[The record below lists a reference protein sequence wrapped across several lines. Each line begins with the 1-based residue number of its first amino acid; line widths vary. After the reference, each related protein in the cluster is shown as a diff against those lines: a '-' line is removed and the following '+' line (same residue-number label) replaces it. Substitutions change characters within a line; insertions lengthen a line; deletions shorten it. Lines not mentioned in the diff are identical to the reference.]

1 MLRKVLRAFIFGGIT
16 VALVTI
22 DCVYIEGKLIEK
34 EINDEKVVYTDS
46 GEKVCLVNFVK
57 DIKEIN
63 RETELQELTFGNTK
77 ETPAEKEV
85 DMLDKFTGQQVE
97 FPKPVVKEEKH
108 EEKKRE
114 VESDN
119 RSEEEN
125 KTVENNDS
133 GEQSGGKGDSG
144 EVESD
149 NSNDSGVESNTVESE
164 PATNTIIVNSCGAR
178 ASFINSVNDYYN
190 MIPWNVR
197 NAFETTGGTIT
208 VRSGLGYLALTTY
221 WTADDG
227 HRYTSIEIDN
237 RNKAKTAII
246 HELGHFIMWYKDL
259 DLDNGD
265 FYDIWQS
272 EYMNMLTFDST
283 NINNVNTTV
292 EYFAESFEMFIRK
305 GDKLRDTCPRTYEY
319 IATVLNN
326 M

>member
-22 DCVYIEGKLIEK
+22 NCVYIEGKLIEK
-34 EINDEKVVYTDS
+34 EINDEKIVYTDS

-77 ETPAEKEV
+77 ETPVKSII

-108 EEKKRE
+108 PEKKSNKEKRDSSAE
-114 VESDN
+114 KCNS
-119 RSEEEN
+119 SEEN
-125 KTVENNDS
+125 SNS
-133 GEQSGGKGDSG
+133 GEQSD
-144 EVESD
+144 D
-149 NSNDSGVESNTVESE
+149 NSSSGNNNAETSTEQSE
-164 PATNTIIVNSCGAR
+164 PATNSIIVNGCGAR

-190 MIPWNVR
+190 MIPWSVR

-208 VRSGLGYLALTTY
+208 VRSGLGCLALTTY

-259 DLDNGD
+259 DLDNDG
-265 FYDIWQS
+265 FYDIWES
-272 EYMNMLTFDST
+272 EYRNMLIFDNT

-292 EYFAESFEMFIRK
+292 EYFAESFEMFVRK
-305 GDKLRDTCPRTYEY
+305 GDSLRNTCPRTYEY

>member
-1 MLRKVLRAFIFGGIT
+1 MLRKVLRAFIFGWIT

-22 DCVYIEGKLIEK
+22 NCVYIGGKLIEK
-34 EINDEKVVYTDS
+34 EINDEKIVYTDS

-77 ETPAEKEV
+77 ETPVESII

-108 EEKKRE
+108 EEKSNKE
-114 VESDN
+114 KSNSGESSGDS
-119 RSEEEN
+119 SEEKGN
-125 KTVENNDS
+125 S
-133 GEQSGGKGDSG
+133 GEQSD
-144 EVESD
+144 D
-149 NSNDSGVESNTVESE
+149 NSSSGDNNAEQSAEPAPEQSE
-164 PATNTIIVNSCGAR
+164 PATNSIIVNGCGAR
-178 ASFINSVNDYYN
+178 SSFINSVNDYYN

-208 VRSGLGYLALTTY
+208 VKSGLGYLALTTY

-259 DLDNGD
+259 DLDNDD
-265 FYDIWQS
+265 FYDIWAS
-272 EYMNMLTFDST
+272 EYKNMLIFDNT

-292 EYFAESFEMFIRK
+292 EYFAESFEMFVRK
-305 GDKLRDTCPRTYEY
+305 GDSLRNTCPRTYEY

>member
-34 EINDEKVVYTDS
+34 EINDEKIVYTNS
-46 GEKVCLVNFVK
+46 GEKVSLVNFVK

-77 ETPAEKEV
+77 ETPAENLL

-108 EEKKRE
+108 EEKS
-114 VESDN
+114 SDN
-119 RSEEEN
+119 RSEEES
-125 KTVENNDS
+125 KTVKNNDSGGDS
-133 GEQSGGKGDSG
+133 GEQSG
-144 EVESD
+144 VESD
-149 NSNDSGVESNTVESE
+149 NGGNSGENNESSTVESE
-164 PATNTIIVNSCGAR
+164 PATNPIIVNSCGAR

-259 DLDNGD
+259 DLDNSD

-272 EYMNMLTFDST
+272 EYTNMLTFDNT

-292 EYFAESFEMFIRK
+292 EYFAESFEMLIRK
-305 GDKLRDTCPRTYEY
+305 TDKLRDTCPRTYEY

>member
-16 VALVTI
+16 VVLVTI

-34 EINDEKVVYTDS
+34 EINDEKVIYTDS

-85 DMLDKFTGQQVE
+85 GMLDKFTGQQVE

-108 EEKKRE
+108 EEKS
-114 VESDN
+114 SDS
-119 RSEEEN
+119 RSKEEN

-133 GEQSGGKGDSG
+133 GEQSGD
-144 EVESD
+144 ESD
-149 NSNDSGVESNTVESE
+149 NSNDSGENNESSTVESE
-164 PATNTIIVNSCGAR
+164 PATNSIIVNSCGAR

-190 MIPWNVR
+190 MIPWSVR

-246 HELGHFIMWYKDL
+246 HELGHFIMWYKYL
-259 DLDNGD
+259 DLDNSD

-272 EYMNMLTFDST
+272 EYMNMLKFDNT

-305 GDKLRDTCPRTYEY
+305 ADSLRSTCPRTYEY

>member
-22 DCVYIEGKLIEK
+22 NCVYIEGKLIEK
-34 EINDEKVVYTDS
+34 EINDEKIVYTDS

-77 ETPAEKEV
+77 ETPVKSII

-108 EEKKRE
+108 PEKKSNKEKRDSSAE
-114 VESDN
+114 KGNS
-119 RSEEEN
+119 SEEN
-125 KTVENNDS
+125 SNS
-133 GEQSGGKGDSG
+133 GEQSD
-144 EVESD
+144 D
-149 NSNDSGVESNTVESE
+149 NSSSGNNNAETSTEQSE
-164 PATNTIIVNSCGAR
+164 PATNSIIVNGCGAR

-190 MIPWNVR
+190 MIPWSVR

-208 VRSGLGYLALTTY
+208 VRSGLGCLALTTY

-259 DLDNGD
+259 DLDNDG
-265 FYDIWQS
+265 FYDIWES
-272 EYMNMLTFDST
+272 EYRNMLIFDNT

-292 EYFAESFEMFIRK
+292 EYFAESFEMFVRK
-305 GDKLRDTCPRTYEY
+305 GDSLRNTCPRTYEY